1 MQQWW
6 PFPKR
11 ITKLPLFLSVEKQQ
25 QHTIRSSAI
34 SQRRDNYRQQHT
46 EHTHSPQPTLVG
58 WSGEK
63 KQEKN
68 KHCHAQTTIIKTP
81 ANLKPPK
88 KKFERESQK
97 GNVGRES
104 RNTQR
109 LMSCVRV

>member
-88 KKFERESQK
+88 ISNESLRK
-97 GNVGRES
+97 G
-104 RNTQR
+104 
-109 LMSCVRV
+109 MSVVNHETHSG

>member
-58 WSGEK
+58 WSGEREKTRK
-63 KQEKN
+63 KQTLPRTNNNHQDTRKLE
-68 KHCHAQTTIIKTP
+68 T
-81 ANLKPPK
+81 PK
-88 KKFERESQK
+88 KIRTRVSERECRS
-97 GNVGRES
+97 
-104 RNTQR
+104 
-109 LMSCVRV
+109 